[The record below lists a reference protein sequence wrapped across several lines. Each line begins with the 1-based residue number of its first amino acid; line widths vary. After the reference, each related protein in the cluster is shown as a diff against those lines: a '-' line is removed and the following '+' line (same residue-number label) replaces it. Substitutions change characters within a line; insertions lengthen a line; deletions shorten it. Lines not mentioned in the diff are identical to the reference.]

1 MGFVSK
7 DEALAKGPIVRALDE
22 VSTRNDA
29 RQILTTLK
37 DNIKA
42 DVTYPFAT
50 DPSDETR
57 PDFPH
62 LTNVLKDYLLTY
74 WSGVASKQALDD
86 MANYLDRYWFGDQP
100 REYAGFPTRGIYGMG
115 LLKAID
121 SSLRGQ
127 PAPRPIDAYWYIHA
141 DRFEVISLESPRQVT
156 LLISTPTPVSSRY
169 AGRSP
174 MGACEAWVTAT
185 TDKDVGLEVSPPD
198 LNPSKPIDPN
208 DPQHTGVVTR
218 HGYRICTYKI
228 VGGV

>member
-22 VSTRNDA
+22 VSTRDDA
-29 RQILTTLK
+29 RQILTVLK
-37 DNIKA
+37 DKIAA

-50 DPSDETR
+50 DPNDQTR

-62 LTNVLKDYLLTY
+62 FTDVLKNNLLKY
-74 WSGVASKQALDD
+74 WSGAPSQQDLDD
-86 MANYLDRYWFGDQP
+86 MANYLDRYWFGSQP

-115 LLKAID
+115 LIKAID

-127 PAPRPIDAYWYIHA
+127 PAPKPIDAYWYIHA
-141 DRFEVISLESPRQVT
+141 DRFELISLESARQVT
-156 LLISTPTPVSSRY
+156 LLIATPTPVSSRY

-174 MGACEAWVTAT
+174 MGACEAWVTGAT
-185 TDKDVGLEVSPPD
+185 DRDLGLEVSPPD
-198 LNPSKPIDPN
+198 LDPSKPIGPN
-208 DPQHTGVVTR
+208 TGVVTR